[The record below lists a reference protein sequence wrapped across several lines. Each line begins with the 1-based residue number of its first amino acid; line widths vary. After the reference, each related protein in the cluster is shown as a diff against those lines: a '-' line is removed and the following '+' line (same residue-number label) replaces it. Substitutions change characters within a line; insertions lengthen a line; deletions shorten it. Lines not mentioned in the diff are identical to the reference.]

1 MSAGLSCQ
9 SPSWGRKQQGAEEVM
24 VNGSGQEGE
33 GSERCLQK
41 SALCFIVNDLKEGA
55 NSMLIKIC
63 RGNT

>member
-1 MSAGLSCQ
+1 
-9 SPSWGRKQQGAEEVM
+9 M
-24 VNGSGQEGE
+24 VNGSRQERE

-63 RGNT
+63 KGNT